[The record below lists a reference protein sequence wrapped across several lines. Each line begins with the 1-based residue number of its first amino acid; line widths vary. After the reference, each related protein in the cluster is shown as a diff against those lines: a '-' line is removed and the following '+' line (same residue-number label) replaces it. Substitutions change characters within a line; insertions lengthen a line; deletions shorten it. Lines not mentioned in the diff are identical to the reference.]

1 MARRKD
7 EEIGMDAKQGRPKI
21 CKKPSKVE
29 LRILYSREGKS
40 IREVAACLG
49 LHPDT
54 IHYWLKKYGIETRS
68 NIKRSELRKYKLFTL
83 EKGIK
88 EYGIRGYAKQLGVHE
103 NTLRNYLKS
112 VKEARYG
119 FFIES
124 PIEFITLRC

>member
-1 MARRKD
+1 MARIKD

-21 CKKPSKVE
+21 GKNPRKVE
-29 LRILYSREGKS
+29 LQRLYAREGKS
-40 IREVAACLG
+40 IREIASHLG

-54 IHYWLKKYGIETRS
+54 IHYWLKKYGIKTRS
-68 NIKRSELRKYKLFTL
+68 LAKRSKLRKHKRSTL

-112 VKEARYG
+112 IKNNK
-119 FFIES
+119 
-124 PIEFITLRC
+124 